1 LNFLT
6 KLFDK
11 KISDTTTDGYNPTEI
26 QQLLNSITNIDK
38 FQYYFYTPGSKY
50 PTQTEKT
57 QNKPINEILTFLDQH
72 FTETIDLH
80 TEIQHKTYK
89 SGKHEIILKSRDTKN
104 EITKLSILEYNK
116 PQNKTENPEPTKT
129 KRTRT
134 IR

>member
-1 LNFLT
+1 LSFIT

-11 KISDTTTDGYNPTEI
+11 KTSDTTTDGYDPNEI
-26 QQLLNSITNIDK
+26 QQMLDSITNIDT
-38 FQYYFYTPGSKY
+38 FQYYSYTPGSKY
-50 PTQTEKT
+50 PTQSEKT
-57 QNKPINEILTFLDQH
+57 QNKPLAEILTFLDQH

-89 SGKHEIILKSRDTKN
+89 SGKHEIILKGRDTKN

-116 PQNKTENPEPTKT
+116 PQNKTKKPNPNPK
-129 KRTRT
+129 T